1 MDSRPI
7 TKACYLPT
15 SSVFDIV
22 TRQGTG
28 RTVVQIPAG
37 EFLPSQIAYTGSG
50 AHPASYLKGT
60 GVLLRNLTGV
70 TSIQPLTSI

>member
-1 MDSRPI
+1 MDSGPI

-28 RTVVQIPAG
+28 RTRVHILAG
-37 EFLPSQIAYTGSG
+37 DFLPSQIAYTGSG
-50 AHPASYLKGT
+50 AHPDSYLIGT
-60 GVLLRNLTGV
+60 GILLLIEADG
-70 TSIQPLTSI
+70 TSIRPLTSI